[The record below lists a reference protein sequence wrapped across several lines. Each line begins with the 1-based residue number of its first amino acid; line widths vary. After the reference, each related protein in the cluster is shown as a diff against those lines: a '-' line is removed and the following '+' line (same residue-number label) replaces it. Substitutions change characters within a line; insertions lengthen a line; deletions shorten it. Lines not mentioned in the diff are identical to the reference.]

1 MLVIIKMEN
10 MMVMEFYI
18 MNFSDIL
25 NIVGNLKM
33 ERKMD
38 LEKNLIREEIWFIKG
53 NIPEIKEFKC

>member
-10 MMVMEFYI
+10 MMVMEIFI

-38 LEKNLIREEIWFIKG
+38 LEKSMIKEEI
-53 NIPEIKEFKC
+53 